1 MSTIRD
7 VAKHANVSVATVSKY
22 LNGGHVREQKELA
35 IQAAMQ
41 ELEYQINPYAK
52 SLRTRRSMAAGI
64 LLPSAL
70 TPFFSNMLQSLDASL
85 RRAGYQTLVSF
96 YRPDH
101 GIEREKLQFLSR
113 AGIDALAYTP
123 ENITAGEFQ
132 DIFSAGSMPVVLID
146 RMIAG
151 IQTADAVL
159 VDSAAAVQA
168 AVGRLIDRQHRRIA
182 IINGPPSVFT
192 AKERMAGY
200 LHALSEHAIAYDP
213 DYVQSGEYAMRTGYQ
228 GFLKLMSLPQPPT
241 AIITMNYDLT
251 LGALTAA
258 QERSVRIPEEI
269 ALFGFDC
276 SDICNVI
283 ASPIPII
290 QQPEQALGS
299 QTAQFLLERMNG
311 YTGPARLAKLH
322 AAIINE

>member
-7 VAKHANVSVATVSKY
+7 VAKRANVSVATVSKY
-22 LNGGHVREQKELA
+22 LNGGHVRKQKEQA
-35 IQAAMQ
+35 IQAAVQ

-52 SLRTRRSMAAGI
+52 SLRTRRSMAVGI

-70 TPFFSNMLQSLDASL
+70 TPFFSNMLQSLDFSL

-123 ENITAGEFQ
+123 ENITSSEFQ
-132 DIFSAGSMPVVLID
+132 DIFSASSMPIVLID

-151 IQTADAVL
+151 IEADAVL
-159 VDSAAAVQA
+159 VDSSTAVYTA
-168 AVGRLIDRQHRRIA
+168 IERLIAQQHRRIA
-182 IINGPPSVFT
+182 IINGPPSVYT

-200 LHALSEHAIAYDP
+200 LHALSAHSIAYEP

-228 GFLKLMSLPQPPT
+228 GFLKLMSLPVPPT

-258 QERSVRIPEEI
+258 QEYSVRIPSEV

-283 ASPIPII
+283 SSPIPII
-290 QQPEQALGS
+290 HQPEQELGS
-299 QTAQFLLERMNG
+299 QTAQFLLERING
-311 YTGPARLAKLH
+311 YTGPARLARLP
-322 AAIINE
+322 AAIINA